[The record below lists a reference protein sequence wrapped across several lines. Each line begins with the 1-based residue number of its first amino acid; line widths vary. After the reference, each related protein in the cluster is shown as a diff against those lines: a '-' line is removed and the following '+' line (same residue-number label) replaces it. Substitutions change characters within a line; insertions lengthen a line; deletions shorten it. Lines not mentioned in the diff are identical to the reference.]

1 MGKDAHSQT
10 HSPQSGTSARVCK
23 GGSGTSKEDREAFD
37 AKRASSLCANKPST
51 PSENFSEPS
60 VDIGQE
66 QLRHAVPL
74 LVHLEATQNAA
85 EINHTIPQIPIT
97 VKGPPRLVLPI
108 VSALKQRVGR
118 GGTSTTDFVIFHHQA
133 GNQTFLCLST
143 ISRGYIIYY

>member
-1 MGKDAHSQT
+1 MLTHSQT
-10 HSPQSGTSARVCK
+10 QSPRSGTSARVCT
-23 GGSGTSKEDREAFD
+23 GGAAHPKKIA
-37 AKRASSLCANKPST
+37 KPST
-51 PSENFSEPS
+51 PSALQVYAQANLPHPAKISPS
-60 VDIGQE
+60 RVWTLGQE

-97 VKGPPRLVLPI
+97 VKGPPRLFPPI

-118 GGTSTTDFVIFHHQA
+118 GGTSTTDFVILHHQA